1 MEIKELEVV
10 YSEEQIQ
17 ERVKELA
24 AQINKDFEGK
34 DLVVVCVLKGAFM
47 FFSDLLKHITIKPE
61 VDFVRCASYGKGTTS
76 TKTISFTKDLEIS
89 IEGKDVLIVEDI
101 VDTGHTISFLMSQ
114 LKARGANS
122 IKLASVVEKV
132 ERREVEVTVDYP
144 GFTLEKG
151 FIVGYGM
158 DFAEKYRELG
168 AIYEATVIE

>member
-61 VDFVRCASYGKGTTS
+61 VDFVRCASYGKGTES

>member
-1 MEIKELEVV
+1 MEIKELTVV

-24 AQINKDFEGK
+24 MQINKDFEGK

-47 FFSDLLKHITIKPE
+47 FFSDLLKHLTVKPE
-61 VDFVRCASYGKGTTS
+61 IDFVRCASYGDGTNS
-76 TKTISFTKDLEIS
+76 SKTVSFTKDLEIS
-89 IEGKDVLIVEDI
+89 IKGKHVLIVEDI

-114 LKARGANS
+114 LKARGAES
-122 IKLASVVEKV
+122 LKLASVVEKV
-132 ERREVEVTVDYP
+132 ERREIDVVVDYP
-144 GFTLEKG
+144 GFILEKG

-158 DFAEKYRELG
+158 DYAEKYRELG

>member
-1 MEIKELEVV
+1 MEIKELKVV
-10 YSEEQIQ
+10 YTEEQIQ

-24 AQINKDFEGK
+24 AQINKDFEGE

-47 FFSDLLKHITIKPE
+47 FFSDLLKHITVKPE
-61 VDFVRCASYGKGTTS
+61 IDFVRCASYGSGTTS
-76 TKTISFTKDLEIS
+76 SKTISFTKDLEIS
-89 IEGKDVLIVEDI
+89 IEGKHVLIVEDI

-114 LKARGANS
+114 LKARGAKS
-122 IKLASVVEKV
+122 LKLASVVEKL
-132 ERREVEVTVDYP
+132 ERREIDVIVDYP

-158 DFAEKYRELG
+158 DYAEKYRELG

>member
-1 MEIKELEVV
+1 MEIKELTVV

-47 FFSDLLKHITIKPE
+47 FFSDLLKHLTVKPE
-61 VDFVRCASYGKGTTS
+61 IDFVRCASYGNSTS
-76 TKTISFTKDLEIS
+76 SSKTVSFTKDLEIS
-89 IEGKDVLIVEDI
+89 IKGKHVLIVEDI

-114 LKARGANS
+114 LKARGAES
-122 IKLASVVEKV
+122 LKLASVVEKV
-132 ERREVEVTVDYP
+132 ERREIDVVVDYP

-158 DFAEKYRELG
+158 DYAEKYRELG

>member
-1 MEIKELEVV
+1 MEIKELKVV

-47 FFSDLLKHITIKPE
+47 FFSDLLKHLTVKPE
-61 VDFVRCASYGKGTTS
+61 IDFVRCASYGNSTS
-76 TKTISFTKDLEIS
+76 SSKTVSFTKDLEIS
-89 IEGKDVLIVEDI
+89 IKGKHVLIVEDI

-114 LKARGANS
+114 LKARGAES
-122 IKLASVVEKV
+122 LKLASVVEKV
-132 ERREVEVTVDYP
+132 ERREIDVVVDYP

-158 DFAEKYRELG
+158 DYAEKYRELG